1 MSRLSKTQKRILLG
15 IVWLIPAVCVVWWAT
30 KQEAPTLPSDA
41 GGILALVGAL
51 GLYAV
56 ATLMRAER
64 WERIL
69 RRADVQARRADVYAL
84 TPIGYMGNNVLP
96 ARGGELLRTF
106 LLAPRAPGSTR
117 RTILGTILAE
127 RVLDA
132 IALGIILVVLASSLL
147 RGLPKPSPTV
157 LLLGA
162 GLALLLLIVA
172 AVALL
177 RYRER
182 LIFVLEA
189 LLPMAQPTKQLWS
202 GNGIALLVVSLAIWC
217 VEASVYIAVGHA
229 VGIGIGLQDGLA
241 IVAFTNAAALI
252 PAAPGYIGTYDA
264 AVIFAVN
271 AVTDAARRS
280 VLSYLIL
287 LRFVLFVPITIVGFV
302 LLVVRYG
309 GIARVRAA
317 REAAREEERRAK
329 AETTAAATA
338 ATHAETHADPAASTA

>member
-1 MSRLSKTQKRILLG
+1 MTPTRKRILIG
-15 IVWLIPAVCVVWWAT
+15 VVWLVPIVCVVWWAT
-30 KQEAPTLPSDA
+30 KQEAPRLPSDA
-41 GGILALVGAL
+41 GGIMALVGAL

-56 ATLMRAER
+56 ATLIRAER

-69 RRADVQARRADVYAL
+69 RRADVDAKRADVYAL

-106 LLAPRAPGSTR
+106 LLGSRVPGSTK

-132 IALGIILVVLASSLL
+132 VALGIILVVLASNLL
-147 RGLPKPSPTV
+147 SELPPPSTTVILIGAGLVV
-157 LLLGA
+157 LLLIA
-162 GLALLLLIVA
+162 A

-177 RYRER
+177 KFRER
-182 LIFVLEA
+182 LIFVLQA
-189 LLPMAQPTKQLWS
+189 LVPMAQPTKQLLS
-202 GNGIALLVVSLAIWC
+202 AQGAVLLVVSLLIWC

-229 VGIGIGLQDGLA
+229 VGIELGLQDGLA
-241 IVAFTNAAALI
+241 VVAFTNAAALI

-271 AVTDAARRS
+271 AVTNASRS
-280 VLSYLIL
+280 AVLSYLIL
-287 LRFVLFVPITIVGFV
+287 LRFVLFVPITIVGFA

-309 GIARVRAA
+309 GLSRVKAA
-317 REAAREEERRAK
+317 RDAARAEQRAEHE
-329 AETTAAATA
+329 ASAAAR
-338 ATHAETHADPAASTA
+338 AESRADTAASTA

>member
-1 MSRLSKTQKRILLG
+1 MTPARKRILVG
-15 IVWLIPAVCVVWWAT
+15 IVWLVPIVGVVWWAT
-30 KQEAPTLPSDA
+30 KQEAPTLPSDF
-41 GGILALVGAL
+41 GGIMALVGAL
-51 GLYAV
+51 ALYTV

-69 RRADVQARRADVYAL
+69 RRAGVKAKRADAYAL

-106 LLAPRAPGSTR
+106 LLGSRVPDSTK

-132 IALGIILVVLASSLL
+132 IALGIILVVLASNLL
-147 RGLPKPSPTV
+147 SELPPPNSTVILIGVVLAV
-157 LLLGA
+157 LLLIA
-162 GLALLLLIVA
+162 T

-177 RYRER
+177 KFRER
-182 LIFVLEA
+182 LLFVLEA
-189 LLPMAQPTKQLWS
+189 LVPMAQPTKQLLS
-202 GNGIALLVVSLAIWC
+202 RQGVVLLVVSLAIWC

-229 VGIGIGLQDGLA
+229 VNIELGLQDGLA
-241 IVAFTNAAALI
+241 VVAFTNAAALI

-271 AVTDAARRS
+271 AVTNASRS
-280 VLSYLIL
+280 AVLSYLIL

-309 GIARVRAA
+309 GLSRVRAA
-317 REAAREEERRAK
+317 RDAAHAEQRAEHEAA
-329 AETTAAATA
+329 AAAR
-338 ATHAETHADPAASTA
+338 AEKHADTAASTA

>member
-1 MSRLSKTQKRILLG
+1 MSQLQKRILIG
-15 IVWLIPAVCVVWWAT
+15 VVWLVPIVCVIWWAS
-30 KQEAPTLPSDA
+30 KQEAPRLPSDA
-41 GGILALVGAL
+41 GGIAALVGSL

-69 RRADVQARRADVYAL
+69 RRAGVRAKRADVYAL

-106 LLAPRAPGSTR
+106 LLGSRTEGSTK

-132 IALGIILVVLASSLL
+132 VALGIILVVLATGLL
-147 RGLPKPSPTV
+147 SELPAPSTTV
-157 LLLGA
+157 MLIGA
-162 GLALLLLIVA
+162 AVLVLLLIVA

-177 RYRER
+177 KYRER
-182 LIFVLEA
+182 LLFVLEA
-189 LLPMAQPTKQLWS
+189 LKPMAQPTKQLLS
-202 GNGIALLVVSLAIWC
+202 SHGIALLVVSLAVWC

-229 VGIGIGLQDGLA
+229 VGIELGLQDGLA
-241 IVAFTNAAALI
+241 VVAFTNAASLI

-271 AVTDAARRS
+271 AVTNASRS
-280 VLSYLIL
+280 AVLSYLIL
-287 LRFVLFVPITIVGFV
+287 LRFVLFVPITVVGFV

-309 GIARVRAA
+309 GLSRVRAA
-317 REAAREEERRAK
+317 RQAARDEERTEHEAA
-329 AETTAAATA
+329 AAAR
-338 ATHAETHADPAASTA
+338 AETHVDTAASTA

>member
-15 IVWLIPAVCVVWWAT
+15 IVWLVPIACVIWWAS
-30 KQEAPTLPSDA
+30 KQEPPQLPTSFS
-41 GGILALVGAL
+41 GIMALVGAL
-51 GLYAV
+51 GLYTV

-69 RRADVQARRADVYAL
+69 RRAEVAARRGDVYAL

-147 RGLPKPSPTV
+147 SSLPAPSPTV
-157 LLLGA
+157 ILVGA
-162 GLALLLLIVA
+162 GLALLLLIIA

-189 LLPMAQPTKQLWS
+189 LVPMAQPTKQLWS
-202 GNGIALLVVSLAIWC
+202 GHGITLLVVSLAIWC

-229 VGIGIGLQDGLA
+229 VNIEIGLQDGLA

-252 PAAPGYIGTYDA
+252 PAAPGYIGT
-264 AVIFAVN
+264 N
-271 AVTDAARRS
+271 AARRS

-287 LRFVLFVPITIVGFV
+287 LRFVLFVPITIVGFIV
-302 LLVVRYG
+302 LVARYG
-309 GIARVRAA
+309 GLSRLRAA
-317 REAAREEERRAK
+317 RTQARDEQRA
-329 AETTAAATA
+329 ETDTTAAAA
-338 ATHAETHADPAASTA
+338 AAAAAGHAETHADPAASTA

>member
-1 MSRLSKTQKRILLG
+1 MSRLSKTQRRILLG
-15 IVWLIPAVCVVWWAT
+15 IVWLVPIACVVWWASN
-30 KQEAPTLPSDA
+30 QEAPTLPTSF
-41 GGILALVGAL
+41 GGIMALVGAL

-69 RRADVQARRADVYAL
+69 RRAEVDARRADVYAL

-147 RGLPKPSPTV
+147 SDLPSPSTTV
-157 LLLGA
+157 ILVGA
-162 GLALLLLIVA
+162 GLALLLLVVA
-172 AVALL
+172 LVALL
-177 RYRER
+177 RFRER
-182 LIFVLEA
+182 LVFVLEA
-189 LLPMAQPTKQLWS
+189 LLPMAQPTRQLWS
-202 GNGIALLVVSLAIWC
+202 GHGITLLVVSLAIWC

-229 VGIGIGLQDGLA
+229 VDIGIGLQDGLA

-271 AVTDAARRS
+271 AVTDAGRRS

-287 LRFVLFVPITIVGFV
+287 LRFVLFVPITIVGLVV
-302 LLVVRYG
+302 LIVRYG
-309 GIARVRAA
+309 GVARVRAA
-317 REAAREEERRAK
+317 RAAARDEQHAEAEAA
-329 AETTAAATA
+329 AAAA
-338 ATHAETHADPAASTA
+338 AAAHAESHADPAASTA